1 MRKFVFLDH
10 DLKLIFQTDTLP
22 IWQTLIDWIGIAW
35 IGIAWIGI
43 VWIRSGSLTLNSVYR
58 KVTSINAC
66 YKFKKKHFWPKG
78 HSTKASKTRL
88 VLPTIRY
95 SLDMENAGKLICP
108 IWLGLG

>member
-22 IWQTLIDWIGIAW
+22 IWHRLIAWIGIAWIGIAW

-58 KVTSINAC
+58 KVASIDAC
-66 YKFKKKHFWPKG
+66 YKFKKYFWSKG
-78 HSTKASKTRL
+78 HST
-88 VLPTIRY
+88 
-95 SLDMENAGKLICP
+95 
-108 IWLGLG
+108 